1 MLDLAVNRLAEMEM
15 TTTVHT
21 LRKSLSAPHGR
32 EEITQILPIPYSE
45 NLPTLRSI
53 IFSKWQ
59 AVWDSNPNKYKK
71 PQFVHELTANDACKT
86 AEITKR

>member
-1 MLDLAVNRLAEMEM
+1 MRVVGSDQSQMLDLALAVNRLAEVEM

-71 PQFVHELTANDACKT
+71 NRGLYTS
-86 AEITKR
+86 